1 MFFLHDFHGKIPWDK
16 MAHTKQPAKL
26 RFIGLCPNPTN
37 EMYSL
42 QCFRDKDAFQSIQNH
57 DFRQNSGLK

>member
-26 RFIGLCPNPTN
+26 RFIGLCPNPMN
-37 EMYSL
+37 EMN
-42 QCFRDKDAFQSIQNH
+42 SIQCTEYK
-57 DFRQNSGLK
+57 DTFIGIQN